1 MGRAMDRVT
10 APHRLM
16 PALLVLLAALDTV
29 GCTSAGKCRRGE
41 EGCACTIEDTC
52 NGGASCM
59 DGMCVADEDSP
70 TPIRDSGMP
79 SPSAGDCTGE
89 TLEQACL
96 GFCEALC
103 QAEQEH
109 CVESA
114 CEPGDCEPG
123 GVVFSACTDACDTAE
138 CAQDLCETQA
148 ESTCEDFGFMSGQE
162 FETAC
167 FDSDPRCVP
176 SPDDPGCS
184 NVCGSL
190 STRTGGDLAGNGVC
204 DDGGRGSD
212 TDRCART
219 TDCDDCGTRNCVMPG
234 GTCSDNGDCCG
245 FFGPGAFCV
254 DLQTLGPTCLLDCTE
269 TGTCPDP
276 FVCRSVS
283 SGAAS
288 VCAPPNSN

>member
-1 MGRAMDRVT
+1 MGREMNRV
-10 APHRLM
+10 AVAH
-16 PALLVLLAALDTV
+16 LLLIAAVAALGAA

-41 EGCACTIEDTC
+41 EGCACTVDETC
-52 NGGASCM
+52 SGDASCV
-59 DGMCVADEDSP
+59 DGLCVVDDDTTP
-70 TPIRDSGMP
+70 PIRDSGTP
-79 SPSAGDCTGE
+79 PPVGDCDGE
-89 TLEQACL
+89 TLEQACR

-103 QAEQEH
+103 QAELEH
-109 CVESA
+109 CVDSE

-123 GVVFSACTDACDTAE
+123 GLVFDECADACDSPE
-138 CAQDLCETQA
+138 CAQDLCETQRD
-148 ESTCEDFGFMSGQE
+148 STCEDFGFRQRGT

-167 FDSDPRCVP
+167 FLADPRCVP

-184 NVCGSL
+184 NVCGTL

-212 TDRCART
+212 TERCART

-234 GTCSDNGDCCG
+234 GTCGDNGDCCG

-254 DLQTLGPTCLLDCTE
+254 NLQAVGPTCLLDCSE

-276 FVCRSVS
+276 FECRAVS

-288 VCAPPNSN
+288 VCAPPDAN